1 MKNQILII
9 EDQLSTRKLL
19 SHYLQA
25 SFEVV
30 EMENA
35 LNALAWLQGG
45 GSPDA
50 IIADIMMPEMTG
62 IEFLKAV
69 KSANLKMPPVL
80 MLSSVENSN
89 DKISCFKNGAKD
101 YLLKPFNPTELSFRL
116 HLMLAN
122 HLLTKSINK

>member
-19 SHYLQA
+19 SHYLQS

-35 LNALAWLQGG
+35 IDALRWMQSGG
-45 GSPDA
+45 NPDA

-62 IEFLKAV
+62 IEFLKAL
-69 KSANLKMPPVL
+69 KNTNLKMPPVL

-89 DKISCFKNGAKD
+89 DKITCFKNGAKD

-122 HLLTKSINK
+122 HLLSKSINK

>member
-35 LNALAWLQGG
+35 LDALSWLQGG

-69 KSANLKMPPVL
+69 KSANLKLPPVL